1 MKFAS
6 IRLIAADIKA
16 MVGFYE
22 MVTGQSAE
30 WLAPVFAEIVTP
42 CAALAIGSAETVALF
57 KEGSAEPRA
66 NRTAIIEFMA
76 EDIDAEYARLKDR
89 VELIHEPKLMPWGNR
104 SFQFRDP
111 EGTAVALFMPFTDV
125 AKARFGSR

>member
-22 MVTGQSAE
+22 MVTGQTAE

-42 CAALAIGSAETVALF
+42 SATLAIGSAETVALF
-57 KEGSAEPRA
+57 ESGSAEPRA
-66 NRTAIIEFMA
+66 NRTAIIEFIV
-76 EDIDAEYARLKDR
+76 EDVDAEYARLKDR

-104 SFQFRDP
+104 SVQFRDP
-111 EGTAVALFMPFTDV
+111 EGTAVALFMPVTDA
-125 AKARFGSR
+125 AKVRFGSR

>member
-6 IRLIAADIKA
+6 TRLIAADIQA

-22 MVTGQSAE
+22 LVSNQRAD

-42 CAALAIGSAETVALF
+42 SATLAIGSSDTVALF
-57 KEGSAEPRA
+57 QEGSAEPA
-66 NRTAIIEFMA
+66 SNRTAIIEFMVA
-76 EDIDAEYARLKDR
+76 DVDAEFERLKDKIQ
-89 VELIHEPKLMPWGNR
+89 VVHEPKLMPWGNR
-104 SFQFRDP
+104 SVQFRDP
-111 EGTAVALFMPFTDV
+111 EGTIVAMFTPTTDA